1 MLTIFNSVKMLR
13 KIEKVMTGE
22 GHSRVFSFGS
32 FFFGLSLIYGGIV
45 KLREIFYKK
54 GIFKSEKLPGLVI
67 SVGNLTVGGTGKTP
81 LTIYVAQLVKRLGY
95 KVAVIS
101 RGYKGAAEKT
111 GGIVSDGQTIL
122 MEPEMAGDEPFM
134 MATKLKSIPVV
145 VGKNRV
151 KVGRLAVKNFNPD
164 VLVLDD
170 AFQHLKLIRDIDL
183 VLLDSHRPFGN
194 SHLIPR
200 GTLREPISSLGR
212 GDAFVLTRSDSVPGK
227 VTATSLAMLKGLAQG
242 RPVFKSWHVPYI
254 YKVIKGQSVSFQSAS
269 PGSFTYDPGFLK
281 GRRVFAFSGLASNNN
296 FQSTVEDLQ
305 CVLTGFSG
313 FPDHHQYSERDLGSL
328 LQLSQELKADF
339 ILTSEKDY
347 SRIFNRITWPID
359 LVVIG
364 INISFEDDEGIFN
377 AFIERRL
384 AELIPPT

>member
-1 MLTIFNSVKMLR
+1 MLQ
-13 KIEKVMTGE
+13 KIEKLMTDE
-22 GHSRVFSFGS
+22 GHRRVFSFGS
-32 FFFGLSLIYGGIV
+32 FFFLLSIIYGGMV
-45 KLREIFYKK
+45 KLRETFYKK

-111 GGIVSDGQTIL
+111 GGIVSDGQTIF

-212 GDAFVLTRSDSVPGK
+212 GDAFVLTRSDSVPDK
-227 VTATSLAMLKGLAQG
+227 VMATSLAMLKGLAQG
-242 RPVFKSWHVPYI
+242 RPLFKSLHVPYI
-254 YKVIKGQSVSFQSAS
+254 DKVIKGQSVSFQRAS
-269 PGSFTYDPGFLK
+269 PGSFNYTCKDPEFLK
-281 GRRVFAFSGLASNNN
+281 GRRVFAFSGLARNND
-296 FQSTVEDLQ
+296 FKSTVEDLQ

-313 FPDHHQYSERDLGSL
+313 FPDHHQYSERDLSRL

-339 ILTSEKDY
+339 IITSEKDY
-347 SRIFNRITWPID
+347 SRIATRITWPLD